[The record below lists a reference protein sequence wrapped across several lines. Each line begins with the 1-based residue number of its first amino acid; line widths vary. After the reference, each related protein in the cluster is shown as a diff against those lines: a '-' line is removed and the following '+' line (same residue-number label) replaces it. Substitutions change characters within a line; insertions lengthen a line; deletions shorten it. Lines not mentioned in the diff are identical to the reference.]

1 MGEKGKERE
10 KGGERENKEE
20 GVRERG
26 STFSLDFSTIS
37 SSNPGEARGK
47 VDPHCKGYAWVP
59 GLWSFDKLREVGV
72 FSYLVIS
79 CLKIHENG
87 LGSCEAR
94 NGHEI
99 RSQRK
104 GTEYLVGTVLGQST
118 ACSGTALCSSEL
130 VVGLKFVH
138 VYLLACCCLERI
150 ACVIYEE

>member
-1 MGEKGKERE
+1 MGTGIVE
-10 KGGERENKEE
+10 
-20 GVRERG
+20 
-26 STFSLDFSTIS
+26 FQQ
-37 SSNPGEARGK
+37 
-47 VDPHCKGYAWVP
+47 
-59 GLWSFDKLREVGV
+59 LRDVGV

-87 LGSCEAR
+87 FGSCEAE

-130 VVGLKFVH
+130 VVGLKFIH
-138 VYLLACCCLERI
+138 V
-150 ACVIYEE
+150 